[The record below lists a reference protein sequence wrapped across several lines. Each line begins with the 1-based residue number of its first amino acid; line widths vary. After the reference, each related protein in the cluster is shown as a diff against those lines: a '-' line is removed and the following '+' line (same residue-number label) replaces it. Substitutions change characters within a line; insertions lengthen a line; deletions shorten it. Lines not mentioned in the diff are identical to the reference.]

1 MNIPIGVTHY
11 QHMPKYPYKTSV
23 TFINDFSEFHS
34 MGPATA
40 KARLPNVS
48 RWNFGTIRTHAL
60 FDLREY
66 LELVH
71 FWSMLVM

>member
-1 MNIPIGVTHY
+1 MNLVNRWVF
-11 QHMPKYPYKTSV
+11 KARLNAF
-23 TFINDFSEFHS
+23 TFSLNLMACGSEFHS

-48 RWNFGTIRTHAL
+48 QWNFGTIRTHAL

-66 LELVH
+66 LELVLL
-71 FWSMLVM
+71 WSMLVM